1 MQLVS
6 LILIDWIVIYEVD
19 STIQRFNYWVP
30 MFNFSHQVLPK
41 LRLWEFFSVDV
52 KKTVE
57 QFRRDVLNSGGPA
70 GASSSTDSP
79 PLKLT
84 TGKSY
89 QRFSATVD
97 LAKALEKFNKER

>member
-1 MQLVS
+1 MRFQGGS
-6 LILIDWIVIYEVD
+6 KNQD
-19 STIQRFNYWVP
+19 STVVINLMY
-30 MFNFSHQVLPK
+30 NFFHASNQVLPK
-41 LRLWEFFSVDV
+41 LKLWEFFSVDV

-70 GASSSTDSP
+70 SASSSADGS

-97 LAKALEKFNKER
+97 LAKALEKFNRER